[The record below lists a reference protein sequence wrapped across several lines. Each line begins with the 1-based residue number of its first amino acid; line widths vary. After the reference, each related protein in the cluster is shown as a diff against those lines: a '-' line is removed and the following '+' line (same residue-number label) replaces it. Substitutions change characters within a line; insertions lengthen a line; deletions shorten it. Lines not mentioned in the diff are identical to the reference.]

1 MTTVQVGAF
10 LGAEPPLK
18 RSVPLM
24 IAEFLYN
31 RPCTFATHK
40 ATRRGFPAYERTN
53 ARREALVDPRTRR
66 GA

>member
-31 RPCTFATHK
+31 SAMYLCHAQGDTPWLPGLREDK
-40 ATRRGFPAYERTN
+40 RT
-53 ARREALVDPRTRR
+53 T
-66 GA
+66 